1 VVAHSVSS
9 TVAGVGPSPF
19 RVGIGGGVLV
29 VAVLLAG
36 CSSETWT
43 HTAATTTTQPPG
55 ASTTA
60 SAVAGPSTTSSRSAA
75 EAAVLAAYR
84 AYWGDIIAAGRT
96 ADWRSPRLDDHATGA
111 ALAAVRGHYRALKTL
126 GLVSR
131 GTVKLDPRVV
141 ELRGTTALVEDC
153 TDTSRFLRRDAET
166 GALRERPAAEPTGS
180 VMRLVLVDGTWKVA
194 KATRKAEVCAG

>member
-1 VVAHSVSS
+1 MLAACSSPARTDAGSATTSTQVASS
-9 TVAGVGPSPF
+9 T
-19 RVGIGGGVLV
+19 
-29 VAVLLAG
+29 
-36 CSSETWT
+36 SSAPT
-43 HTAATTTTQPPG
+43 
-55 ASTTA
+55 STTA
-60 SAVAGPSTTSSRSAA
+60 SA

-84 AYWGDIIAAGRT
+84 AYWGDIIAAGKT

-131 GTVKLDPRVV
+131 GTVKLDPRVA

-153 TDTSRFLRRDAET
+153 TDTSRFLRRDAKT
-166 GALRERPAAEPTGS
+166 GALRERPATEPTGS

-194 KATRKAEVCAG
+194 RATRKAEVCAG